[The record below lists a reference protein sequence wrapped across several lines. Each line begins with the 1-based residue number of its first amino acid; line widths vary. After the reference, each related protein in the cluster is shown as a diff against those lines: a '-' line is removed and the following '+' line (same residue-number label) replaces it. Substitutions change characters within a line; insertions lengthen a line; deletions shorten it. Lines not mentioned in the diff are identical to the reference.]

1 MSATIAATLG
11 TSNPAIRT
19 LLLCDLVASTQLVE
33 RIGDSTAAD
42 LLARHDRLARDLL
55 STFNGREI
63 DKSDGFLLLFER
75 PIEAVRFALAYQAKL
90 RELGAAFDSAMAS
103 RVGIHLGEVVLREN
117 SPEDVARGAKPL
129 EVEGLAKAVAARVM
143 SLAGNGRILLT
154 RAAYD
159 FARRASVGMKDES
172 PLRWAEHGRYRLAG
186 VEDLVEVCEVAEPGG
201 VDLARPPDSEKAHR
215 AVDEDPPPGVLD
227 VAQSVALSTDHAN
240 TTVLAEPVL
249 AVLAFDNL
257 SSDPEMQ
264 FFSDGVSEEIIQ
276 RLSRGAKLKVIGRT
290 SSFQFRGERKA
301 EPARSLD
308 CSHVLDGSIRRAGGR
323 ARISAHLVEASSR
336 TTLWSERYDRSLEDI
351 FAVQDEISESIA
363 GALDQAFSS
372 FSTSAVDPAVYD
384 LYLRAS
390 PKSYAPDELRTQVG
404 LLEVVTQRA
413 PHFVEAWGRL
423 AYLRAFL
430 HFYQPFSD
438 RAASAGLV
446 AAEAA
451 RALALDP
458 QNVDAMWGQLFV
470 IPPFGRFVEGDAV
483 IERIRRVPG
492 PGDGGRYIG
501 WYLRTLGRVRESLE
515 ETERAYRLD
524 ALDPMSAN
532 GLALARMAAGRV
544 AEVVPVYE
552 DLVTRVP
559 DMSFPV
565 SSLLRA
571 YAFQQDWAAVDRLLE
586 LAAQRQLRE
595 FQDGLPFIRAK
606 RDPTSQNIS
615 AWQSALEAHV
625 NKTGCV
631 DVSRLVYS
639 AHLGLV
645 DEAYRAAETACLG
658 PIGTSDDMMG
668 PDGYRTSLLFQAG
681 MPELRNDAR
690 FARLCARLRLVE
702 FWMATGKWPDCADE
716 VPYDFRAEC
725 AKARHTPK
733 QDFGFYPV

>member
-1 MSATIAATLG
+1 MPATLG

-33 RIGDSTAAD
+33 RIGDSPAAD
-42 LLARHDRLARDLL
+42 LLARHDRFARDLL

-129 EVEGLAKAVAARVM
+129 EVEGLAKAIAARVM

-154 RAAYD
+154 RTAYD
-159 FARRASVGMKDES
+159 FARRASVAMKDES
-172 PLRWAEHGRYRLAG
+172 PLRWAVHGRYRLAG
-186 VEDLVEVCEVAEPGG
+186 VEDLVEVCEVAESGEA
-201 VDLARPPDSEKAHR
+201 LTRPPDSEKAHR
-215 AVDEDPPPGVLD
+215 ADDEDTPQAVLD
-227 VAQSVALSTDHAN
+227 GHAMKAVST
-240 TTVLAEPVL
+240 EPVL

-264 FFSDGVSEEIIQ
+264 FFSDGVSEEIIR
-276 RLSRGAKLKVIGRT
+276 RLSRAAKLKVIGRT

-301 EPARSLD
+301 EAARSLD

-323 ARISAHLVEASSR
+323 VRIGAHLVEESSR
-336 TTLWSERYDRSLEDI
+336 TTLWSDRYDRGLEDI
-351 FAVQDEISESIA
+351 FAVQDEISENIA
-363 GALDQAFSS
+363 GALDQAFST
-372 FSTSAVDPAVYD
+372 FSTQAVDPAVYD

-390 PKSYAPDELRTQVG
+390 PKSYAPDELRIHVG

-430 HFYQPFSD
+430 HFYQPFAD

-446 AAEAA
+446 AREAA

-458 QNVDAMWGQLFV
+458 QNIEALAAQLFV
-470 IPPFGRFVEGDAV
+470 IPPFGRFVEGDAAM
-483 IERIRRVPG
+483 ERIRRAPG
-492 PGDGGRYIG
+492 SGHARGYIG
-501 WYLRTLGRVRESLE
+501 WYLRTTGRVRESLE

-532 GLALARMAAGRV
+532 GVALARMAAGRL
-544 AEVVPVYE
+544 AEAVPVYE
-552 DLVTRVP
+552 ELVARVP

-586 LAAQRQLRE
+586 LAEKRQLRE

-606 RDPTSQNIS
+606 RDPTPQNIDGWRS
-615 AWQSALEAHV
+615 AFEAHV

-645 DEAYRAAETACLG
+645 EEAYQAAETACLEPSG
-658 PIGTSDDMMG
+658 SSDDIMG

-690 FARLCARLRLVE
+690 FAPLCARLGLVE
-702 FWMATGKWPDCADE
+702 FWMATGKWPDCADD

-725 AKARHTPK
+725 AKAGRIPK
-733 QDFGFYPV
+733 QDFELCPA